1 MVYVVTDGSGCVK
14 IGVASQLKERLCAIQ
29 TGNPRL
35 ITVLFTFETSSI
47 KGDRKLEKALHNEFI
62 HHRISFD
69 NGFISEWFDDKVLD
83 RLSVSDDFIKYICD
97 KYGFSRITAHTGIS
111 YADVEVRRTEKLK
124 TVMSSL
130 NVYEAKKQ
138 EEVVAQAEKKAKV
151 MPMFNPGDAVTT
163 KRTLSVGEMYDGFMF
178 GQGMGVWKAVVCNVH
193 EWEHGFY
200 YTLDN
205 QKSYSEEMLEVYE
218 PWKKKPLEA
227 QSV

>member
-1 MVYVVTDGSGCVK
+1 MVYVVTDGSGYVK
-14 IGVASQLKERLCAIQ
+14 IGVASQLKNRLCAMQ

-35 ITVLFTFETSSI
+35 ITVLFTFETSSL
-47 KGDRKLEKALHNEFI
+47 KEDRKLEKVLHNEFAQ
-62 HHRISFD
+62 HRLSFD
-69 NGFISEWFDDKVLD
+69 NGFISEWFTDKVLD
-83 RLSVSDDFIKYICD
+83 RLSASDDFVKYICD

-111 YADVEVRRTEKLK
+111 YADVEVRRIEKLK

-130 NVYEAKKQ
+130 NVYEAQKQ
-138 EEVVAQAEKKAKV
+138 EEVVAQVEKKAKV

-163 KRTLSVGEMYDGFMF
+163 KRTLSVGKMYDGFMF

-205 QKSYSEEMLEVYE
+205 QKSYSEEMLEVYQ
-218 PWKKKPLEA
+218 PWKKPLASESA
-227 QSV
+227 